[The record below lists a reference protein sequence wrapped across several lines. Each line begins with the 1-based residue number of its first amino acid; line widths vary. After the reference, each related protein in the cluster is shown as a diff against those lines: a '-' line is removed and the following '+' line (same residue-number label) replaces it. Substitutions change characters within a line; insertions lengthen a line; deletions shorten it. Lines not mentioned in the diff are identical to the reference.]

1 MVGAVNKASFS
12 QLVVARIFMKQ
23 TWEDRRRHV
32 RTDAVVRKGRTVTFP
47 VGVPSLPP
55 RFWIILCLCYGRE
68 GTVEWI
74 GAPIEY
80 ARSRQSE
87 FLTGSERREFTSV
100 FHCPV
105 VREHFENTIVN
116 SSCFS
121 FQFALPNCLSGF
133 VFIFLSVFRLCC
145 LRIRW
150 DRDRLLGLLL
160 LCQRR

>member
-32 RTDAVVRKGRTVTFP
+32 RTDAVVPKGRTVTFP

-100 FHCPV
+100 FHCPI

-116 SSCFS
+116 SSCFF

-133 VFIFLSVFRLCC
+133 VFIFL
-145 LRIRW
+145 
-150 DRDRLLGLLL
+150 
-160 LCQRR
+160 